1 MQTQGVILLKTC
13 ILDMP
18 SYTYAV
24 KAQRLLRAR
33 GFPCRIRR
41 REKTSAEGC
50 GFSVHVSGS
59 CRSAKAVLSG
69 YAVPYTV
76 RGGGAD
82 DDKL

>member
-1 MQTQGVILLKTC
+1 MILLKIC

-33 GFPCRIRR
+33 GYPCRIRR
-41 REKTSAEGC
+41 REKTSSEGC
-50 GFSVHVSGS
+50 GFSVLINGS
-59 CRSAKAVLSG
+59 CEGAERLLTG
-69 YAVPYTV
+69 YAVPYSV

>member
-1 MQTQGVILLKTC
+1 MILLKNC

-33 GFPCRIRR
+33 GYPCRIRR
-41 REKTSAEGC
+41 REKTSSKGC
-50 GFSVHVSGS
+50 GFTVLINGS
-59 CRSAKAVLSG
+59 CDGAERLLTG
-69 YAVPYTV
+69 YAVPYSV